1 MLRDKDCGYGRSC
14 GYVVFTLFFEH
25 VWIIADFF
33 CHGVYP
39 YTALNLIMSRR
50 VTLVGARL

>member
-33 CHGVYP
+33 CHGVNP